1 VNAKA
6 LKQTGHR
13 EKSVRATLIATAFLS
28 AFGAFTACAQTVLER
43 AQRDELFQ
51 IPDEDPAIV
60 AAVRKARATLKDFLA
75 VASKPGPA
83 MRGFAVKV
91 VVRDGKAA
99 EYFWISPFQQKDARF
114 TGNVNNT
121 PRSVRNV
128 TSGQSI
134 EFTEG
139 EILDWLYMDNGR
151 MKGNF
156 TACALIRNQPKD
168 QQEEFKKRLGL
179 DCDA

>member
-1 VNAKA
+1 MR
-6 LKQTGHR
+6 T
-13 EKSVRATLIATAFLS
+13 TLIAAAFLS
-28 AFGAFTACAQTVLER
+28 VVGVFTASAQTVLER
-43 AQRDELFQ
+43 AQRDQLFQ

-91 VVRDGKAA
+91 MVRDGKDR
-99 EYFWISPFQQKDARF
+99 EYFWISPFQRKDSGF
-114 TGNVNNT
+114 TGEINNT
-121 PRSVRNV
+121 PRTVRNV
-128 TSGQSI
+128 KEGQSI
-134 EFTEG
+134 EFTEE
-139 EILDWLYMDNGR
+139 EILDWVYMDSGK

-156 TACALIRNQPKD
+156 TACALIKNEPKN
-168 QQEEFKKRLGL
+168 QQEEFKKRFGL